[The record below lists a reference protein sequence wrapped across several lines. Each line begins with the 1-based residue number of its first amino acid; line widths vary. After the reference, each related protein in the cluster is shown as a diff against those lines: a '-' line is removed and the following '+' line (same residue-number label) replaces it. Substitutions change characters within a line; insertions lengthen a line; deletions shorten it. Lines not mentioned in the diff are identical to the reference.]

1 MDTKDVLLQ
10 ELESV
15 PNELLGQVLD
25 FVQFLKY
32 KQLLE
37 QQELQEDLED
47 AHAAMAEANQHGTT
61 LLADFRKELGL

>member
-1 MDTKDVLLQ
+1 MDTKDLLLQ

-37 QQELQEDLED
+37 RQELQEDLED
-47 AHAAMAEANQHGTT
+47 AHAAMAEAKQYGTT
-61 LLADFRKELGL
+61 SLADFRKELGL